1 MLFCDLE
8 FEARWYEGNLW
19 RLILELAWMRKMQ
32 EPWGQRSP
40 SPLFRVHLTPVARLL
55 VQKV

>member
-1 MLFCDLE
+1 MFFYDLE
-8 FEARWYEGNLW
+8 LLARWYEGNLC
-19 RLILELAWMRKMQ
+19 RLILKLAWMRKMQ

-40 SPLFRVHLTPVARLL
+40 SPLFLVHLTPVARLL